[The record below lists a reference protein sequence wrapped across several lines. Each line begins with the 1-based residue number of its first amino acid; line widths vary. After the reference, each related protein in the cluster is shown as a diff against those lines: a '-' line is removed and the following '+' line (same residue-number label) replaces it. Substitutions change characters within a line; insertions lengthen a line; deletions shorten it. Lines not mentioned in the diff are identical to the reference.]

1 MKFVVEIP
9 DDIVQWA
16 QAEGINRQTIAKFMR
31 EELQM
36 ISSRHGHVTSLDRE
50 QLPGQS
56 HNWRG
61 FIFNEARVRCQK
73 LPLSAARSALATSI
87 SRRKGA

>member
-1 MKFVVEIP
+1 MKFIVDIP

-31 EELQM
+31 EELQL
-36 ISSRHGHVTSLDRE
+36 ISSRHGHSPDLNRAQT
-50 QLPGQS
+50 PGRS

-61 FIFNEARVRCQK
+61 FIFNEARVRCPRIK
-73 LPLSAARSALATSI
+73 LSLHLKKLDTVANGR
-87 SRRKGA
+87 